1 MKSAFLR
8 YVLAAF
14 VGMVVASAP
23 ALAQNV
29 RISGAGASFPFPLYS
44 AWLQKYSQ
52 ITPGVRIDYQSTG
65 SGAGVQQFTQR
76 LVDFAG
82 SDAAISDEQASKVE
96 GGVVVL
102 PLTAGEIV
110 LAYNLPGVAEL
121 RLPRE
126 VYPLIF
132 TGEVNRWNDPRIVAA
147 NPGVTLPDQTI
158 TVVRRSD
165 SSGTTF
171 VFTQHLSAIS
181 ESFKEK
187 LGAGTTVQ
195 WPSLPNFVGA
205 PRNDGIT
212 ATVAQ
217 TPGAIGYIEYGFA
230 KLSNTPFALLENKSG
245 EFVKAGGEAGQAA
258 LASADFSG
266 DDLRIWVTDP
276 TDPKAYPIATFTW
289 LIFFKKHGNE
299 QIQAALRDFV
309 KWAATDGQALAD
321 ELGYIP
327 LPQVVVDRVIAESAN
342 IQ

>member
-1 MKSAFLR
+1 MVSGPAF
-8 YVLAAF
+8 
-14 VGMVVASAP
+14 
-23 ALAQNV
+23 AQNV
-29 RISGAGASFPFPLYS
+29 RITGAGASFPFPLYS
-44 AWLQKYSQ
+44 AWFQKYSQ
-52 ITPGVRIDYQSTG
+52 VTRNVRIDYQSTG
-65 SGAGVQQFTQR
+65 SGAGVQQFIQR

-82 SDAAISDEQASKVE
+82 SDSAISDEQISQVN

-102 PLTAGEIV
+102 PLTAGKIV

-121 RLPRE
+121 KLPRE

-132 TGEVNRWNDPRIVAA
+132 TGEVTRWNDPRIVAA

-171 VFTQHLSAIS
+171 VFTKHLSEIS
-181 ESFKEK
+181 ASFKEK
-187 LGAGTTVQ
+187 LGSGTTVQ

-212 ATVAQ
+212 ATVMQ
-217 TPGAIGYIEYGFA
+217 TPGSIGYIEYGFA

-245 EFVKAGGEAGQAA
+245 NFVKASRETGQAA

-266 DDLRIWVTDP
+266 DDLRIWIPDP
-276 TDPKAYPIATFTW
+276 AGADAYPISTFTW
-289 LIFFKKHGNE
+289 LLFFKNHGNAE
-299 QIQAALRDFV
+299 IQSALRDFV
-309 KWAATDGQALAD
+309 KWAATDGQQLAE

-327 LPQVVVDRVIAESAN
+327 LPKVAADRVIEESAK